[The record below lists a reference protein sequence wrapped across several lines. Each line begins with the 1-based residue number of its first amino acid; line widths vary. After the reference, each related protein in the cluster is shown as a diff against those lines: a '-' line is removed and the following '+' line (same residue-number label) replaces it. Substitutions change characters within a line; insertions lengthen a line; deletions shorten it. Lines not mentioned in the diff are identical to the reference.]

1 MKGSDGSVEDEARGL
16 RNAATMVGT
25 ASESNGSE
33 VPSAGGSTRA
43 GVSLADTS
51 ASRADAR
58 VSSCPNCG
66 EPLAGDYCH
75 RCGEKHPEA
84 RDLSVRHFV
93 GEAVQELSSVEHS
106 KLFHTLLALLFR
118 PGLLTLEWVA
128 GRRSRYLKPLNLCL
142 GIFAVTLFA
151 YSVYKPVS
159 MYDLRNFVEQD
170 KTGGTAPIARL
181 AAKKHMETGEL
192 LDRVSERWQRYVSF
206 SPVFLAAAFALVLQ
220 LVFIS
225 SRRYFVEHLVFSM
238 HFFSFTMLTLILLW
252 PVYFFTGIKS
262 GGASTL
268 VAVVKWLIDIAYMF
282 FAVRAVYRL
291 GTART
296 LLASLLLI
304 LGYFLIYILTIVVTV
319 VAALIVVA
327 KS

>member
-1 MKGSDGSVEDEARGL
+1 MEDEAREL
-16 RNAATMVGT
+16 KSAATMVGT
-25 ASESNGSE
+25 ALASNGSE
-33 VPSAGGSTRA
+33 VPSADGAVRA
-43 GVSLADTS
+43 DARPADTS
-51 ASRADAR
+51 AARADAG

-66 EPLAGDYCH
+66 ETLAGVYCH
-75 RCGEKHPEA
+75 RCGEKRPEA

-118 PGLLTLEWVA
+118 PGLLTLEWIA

-142 GIFAVTLFA
+142 GVFAVTLFA

-159 MYDLRNFVEQD
+159 MYDLGNLFAQD
-170 KTGGTAPIARL
+170 KTGSVAPLERV

-192 LDRVSERWQRYVSF
+192 LDRVSERWQRYVSL
-206 SPVFLAAAFALVLQ
+206 SPLFLAAAFALVLQ
-220 LVFIS
+220 LVFLS

-238 HFFSFTMLTLILLW
+238 HFFSFTMLTFVLLW

-262 GGASTL
+262 GGVNTL
-268 VAVVKWLIDIAYMF
+268 VAVAKWLLDIVYMF
-282 FAVRAVYRL
+282 FAVRAVYRM

-296 LLASLLLI
+296 LLASLLLV
-304 LGYFLIYILTIVVTV
+304 LGYFLIYVLTIVVTF

-327 KS
+327 RS

>member
-1 MKGSDGSVEDEARGL
+1 MTEQVGDEASEL
-16 RNAATMVGT
+16 RNAAAVGT
-25 ASESNGSE
+25 APASNGSE
-33 VPSAGGSTRA
+33 VPAAGGAAQA
-43 GVSLADTS
+43 GVRLADTS
-51 ASRADAR
+51 AARDAGPQ
-58 VSSCPNCG
+58 VSCPNCG
-66 EPLAGDYCH
+66 EALAGDYCH
-75 RCGEKHPEA
+75 RCGEKHLES
-84 RDLSVRHFV
+84 RDLSVRNFLH
-93 GEAVQELSSVEHS
+93 EAAQELTSVEHS
-106 KLFHTLLALLFR
+106 KLFHTLLAVLVR
-118 PGLLTLEWVA
+118 PGFLTNEWIA
-128 GRRSRYLKPLNLCL
+128 GRRKRYLKPLNLCL
-142 GIFAVTLFA
+142 GVFAVTLFA

-159 MYDLRNFVEQD
+159 MYDLRNFVAQD
-170 KTGGTAPIARL
+170 KTESTAPIARL
-181 AAKKHMETGEL
+181 AEKKHMETEEL
-192 LDRVSERWQRYVSF
+192 LDRVSEKWQRYVSF

-268 VAVVKWLIDIAYMF
+268 VAVVKWLIDIVYMF

-304 LGYFLIYILTIVVTV
+304 LGYFLIYILTLVVTV